1 MSERTSITEY
11 SKEELKQ
18 LHFELWDWLVNNPD
32 KEKSSWPKWEELPSV
47 TAYCS
52 CFACVVVNNEDGNE
66 DNNHYCVGCPLQVPT
81 NELIKDL
88 PNDYI
93 CSLKENFATTGVF
106 NKWHYAKELI
116 RKVEYAKIIRDSW
129 K

>member
-18 LHFELWDWLVNNPD
+18 LHFELWDWLVNNPNET
-32 KEKSSWPKWEELPSV
+32 KNEWPKWEELPSV
-47 TAYCS
+47 TDYCS
-52 CFACVVVNNEDGNE
+52 CFACAVVNNKEGNE
-66 DNNHYCVGCPLQVPT
+66 YNNRFCVGCPLQVPT
-81 NELIKDL
+81 NELTKDL
-88 PNDYI
+88 SDDYI
-93 CSLKENFATTGVF
+93 CSLVAATGVF
-106 NKWHYAKELI
+106 DKWRDTEELS